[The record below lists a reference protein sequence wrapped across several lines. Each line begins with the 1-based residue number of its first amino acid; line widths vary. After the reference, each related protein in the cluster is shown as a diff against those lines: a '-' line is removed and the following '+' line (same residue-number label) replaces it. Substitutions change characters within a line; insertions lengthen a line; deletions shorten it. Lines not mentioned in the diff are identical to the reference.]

1 MRKAFTLIELLV
13 VIAII
18 AILAAILFPVFAQ
31 AKEAA
36 KRSACLSNMKQV
48 GTGTYL
54 YAGDYDDTF
63 MTDSKYP
70 IGNIGGPKC
79 TATLNTNCQGK
90 NSYYISIQPYIKSYQ
105 LFICPDESRANT
117 SFDGVNQTGKMISY
131 GYNEGVVSDHGWGL
145 VAGDGASPSRAGYS
159 FSQIDAVAET
169 FAFGDSQDGGN
180 PAITADNNLAT
191 AALNAGTSAM
201 RHGGNWQ
208 MSFCD
213 GHAKSIKF
221 GAYAYN
227 GFSAS
232 KGQIGLP
239 LNQTQGLFFCSSKDR
254 LGDVTGIGGGGLAG
268 GYPLQTG
275 NVTCAAAVA
284 DAYANSVLVK

>member
-31 AKEAA
+31 AKAAA

-48 GTGTYL
+48 GTGLYL
-54 YAGDYDDTF
+54 YAGDYEDTF
-63 MTDSKYP
+63 ITDSKYP
-70 IGNIGGPKC
+70 IGNVGGPKC
-79 TATLNTNCQGK
+79 TAVAKENCEGK
-90 NSYYISIQPYIKSYQ
+90 NSYYISIQPYIKSYS
-105 LFICPDESRANT
+105 LFICPEETRPNT
-117 SFDGVNQTGKMISY
+117 TYDGVNQTGKQISY
-131 GYNEGVVSDHGWGL
+131 GYNEGPVSDHGWGL
-145 VAGDGASPSRAGYS
+145 VSDDGSVPKRVGYN

-191 AALNAGTSAM
+191 AGAQVTTGAM
-201 RHGGNWQ
+201 RHGGTWQ

-221 GAYAYN
+221 GSFEYG
-227 GFSAS
+227 GF
-232 KGQIGLP
+232 GRVGLP
-239 LNQTQGLFFCSSKDR
+239 KDRNQGLYFCSQKERVSPFS
-254 LGDVTGIGGGGLAG
+254 GS
-268 GYPLQTG
+268 GYPLQAQ
-275 NVTCAAAVA
+275 NVSCATAVA
-284 DAYANSVLVK
+284 DLYDHSVLVP